1 MRSTNKLLL
10 ALFLFAGIVALGVAA
25 GPQVALAAAGDH
37 AYIRGVPA
45 VKQKYNLSCEYAAA
59 YAVTKFWG
67 NPITENEFLR
77 AVPRNPNPH
86 VGFRGNIM
94 GPIGGLTDYGI
105 YAEPLVPLIEANGYE
120 ATVFYGGVDR
130 LKANLRAGN
139 PVVVWLTTGRNIYR
153 KVYTYTYAGESF
165 TLVPG
170 EHALVAYGYDR
181 GGLQVMDVGNGKYYY
196 TDWTSFLRRWSYFD
210 QMSLVIVPK

>member
-1 MRSTNKLLL
+1 MKRIYHLLTGIFVLTGIL
-10 ALFLFAGIVALGVAA
+10 ALALAA
-25 GPQVALAAAGDH
+25 GPQPAVAAGDW
-37 AYIRGVPA
+37 ATIRGVPS
-45 VKQKYNLSCEYAAA
+45 VHQKYNLSCEYAAA

-67 NPITENEFLR
+67 DPITENEFLR

-105 YAEPLVPLIEANGYE
+105 YAEPLVPVIEANGYD

-139 PVVVWLTTGRNIYR
+139 PVVVWLTTGRNVYR
-153 KVYTYTYAGESF
+153 KVYTYTYAGQSF
-165 TLVPG
+165 KLVPG
-170 EHALVAYGYDR
+170 EHAVVAYGYDS
-181 GGLQVMDVGNGKYYY
+181 GGLQVMDVGNGQYYY
-196 TDWTSFLRRWSYFD
+196 TDWTSFLRRWGYFD

>member
-1 MRSTNKLLL
+1 MSTINKLFIGTFLAVVGL
-10 ALFLFAGIVALGVAA
+10 ALVLAA
-25 GPQVALAAAGDH
+25 GPQPAGAAGDW
-37 AYIRGVPA
+37 AYIRGVPS
-45 VKQKYNLSCEYAAA
+45 VHQKYNLSCEYAAA

-77 AVPRNPNPH
+77 EVPRNPNPH

-94 GPIGGLTDYGI
+94 GPIGGLTDYGV
-105 YAEPLVPLIEANGYE
+105 YAEPMVPLIEANGYN

-153 KVYTYTYAGESF
+153 KIYTYTYAGELF
-165 TLVPG
+165 KLVPG
-170 EHALVAYGYDR
+170 EHAIVAYGYDS
-181 GGLQVMDVGNGKYYY
+181 GGLQIMDVGNGQYYY
-196 TDWTSFLRRWSYFD
+196 TDWTSFLRRWGYFD
-210 QMSLVIVPK
+210 QMSLVITPR